1 MWQKP
6 ERAKSTND
14 SCLKLQNGRS
24 GFSETGSGFCRT
36 CQTNQQFVHKRRF
49 GFLRMHSK
57 PEHEHKHARNGSA
70 ITAWF
75 CNMHIRN
82 NLVMPRARPYNA
94 ETAMNRNND
103 KNKST
108 NSNEKNNKNNNNNG
122 DDGRNNDNK
131 TKE

>member
-1 MWQKP
+1 
-6 ERAKSTND
+6 
-14 SCLKLQNGRS
+14 
-24 GFSETGSGFCRT
+24 
-36 CQTNQQFVHKRRF
+36 
-49 GFLRMHSK
+49 MHSK

-122 DDGRNNDNK
+122 PLIASSTVYCMVSSRTAMANSWY
-131 TKE
+131 E